1 MKRWG
6 SFLFLVGLLL
16 LAGCSA
22 NTGYTNV
29 SVAEA
34 KKMIEKKEVT
44 VIDVRTEEEFASGHI
59 PNAKLLPLQQ
69 LQDRL
74 DELDKEHAYLI
85 VCRSGNRSAQA
96 SEILANEGFSH
107 IYNMNGGMNQWNGK
121 VKTE

>member
-1 MKRWG
+1 MKWWTV
-6 SFLFLVGLLL
+6 FLFFTGLLL
-16 LAGCSA
+16 VSCSA
-22 NTGYTNV
+22 STGYTNV
-29 SVAEA
+29 SAAEA

-74 DELDKEHAYLI
+74 GELDKNQAYLI

-107 IYNMNGGMNQWNGK
+107 IYNMIGGMSKWDGA
-121 VKTE
+121 VETE